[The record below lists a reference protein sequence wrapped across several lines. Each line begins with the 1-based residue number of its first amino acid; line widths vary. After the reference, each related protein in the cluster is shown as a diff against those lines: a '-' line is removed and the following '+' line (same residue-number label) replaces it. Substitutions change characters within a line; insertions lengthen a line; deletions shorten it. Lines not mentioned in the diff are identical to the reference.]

1 MSDGVYDA
9 QNQHFKDTNKRSE
22 MAAASFSGDYENVS
36 WKLGTGLGLRAGLK
50 GVDDREVNTATLI
63 SSEESRGYFSN
74 AGSFASASYDLNDG
88 ISLAFGV
95 EIAENKGVRVNGA
108 NNLRED
114 AKRYTSAVQ
123 INKNGLGFDLMMRA
137 GALVEKDAVLGSRSS
152 GGFRLVNKSFTGFIG
167 AGARIEV
174 DVNSSF
180 NFVVN
185 AGMTDVEA
193 STSSLFKG
201 ANNFITT
208 SWSIGFTKREVFK
221 DGDSLKLSFYQP
233 LRVEN
238 AKITIDKAIGLN
250 YDTRQPIYETRT
262 YGLAPSGREL
272 ALEASYRILE
282 GAWSMQ
288 ASLMYRRNAGHR
300 ININSGGG
308 MMWLRRHF

>member
-1 MSDGVYDA
+1 
-9 QNQHFKDTNKRSE
+9 
-22 MAAASFSGDYENVS
+22 
-36 WKLGTGLGLRAGLK
+36 
-50 GVDDREVNTATLI
+50 
-63 SSEESRGYFSN
+63 
-74 AGSFASASYDLNDG
+74 
-88 ISLAFGV
+88 
-95 EIAENKGVRVNGA
+95 
-108 NNLRED
+108 
-114 AKRYTSAVQ
+114 
-123 INKNGLGFDLMMRA
+123 
-137 GALVEKDAVLGSRSS
+137 
-152 GGFRLVNKSFTGFIG
+152 
-167 AGARIEV
+167 
-174 DVNSSF
+174 
-180 NFVVN
+180 
-185 AGMTDVEA
+185 MTDVEA